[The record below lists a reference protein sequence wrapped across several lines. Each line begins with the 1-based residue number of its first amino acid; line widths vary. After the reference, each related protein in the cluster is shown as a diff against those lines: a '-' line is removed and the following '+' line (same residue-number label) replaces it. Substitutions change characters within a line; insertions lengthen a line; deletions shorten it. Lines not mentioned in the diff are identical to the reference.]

1 MSKNIIEEMKDYF
14 TNRLFFFD
22 GSIEFPPEGGVLITP
37 SKDPS
42 AGKCCP
48 YCGMPHTV
56 IIPAAG
62 IGGIIKGGG
71 NTWAIHDCKCFSCQG
86 FYMMLI
92 NEISERIII
101 CDKLHPKSAGK
112 D

>member
-22 GSIEFPPEGGVLITP
+22 GSIEFPPEGGALITP

-42 AGKCCP
+42 AGTTCP
-48 YCGMPHTV
+48 YCKKTGV
-56 IIPAAG
+56 KIIPVAG
-62 IGGIIKGGG
+62 IDGIIEGGG
-71 NTWAIHDCKCFSCQG
+71 NTWALHECWCLACQG
-86 FYMMLI
+86 FYMMLV
-92 NEISERIII
+92 NELSERIII
-101 CDKLHPKSAGK
+101 CDRLHHRSAGK